1 MSGSIIGRR
10 GRAAALAAGVAAV
23 ALVVAACGGGSSTG
37 SSGSS
42 GSAAPS
48 GGAQPAA
55 ADVITPVTA
64 QNVSCPSGT
73 PGQGKPAVKFGS
85 KNFSEQFVLGELY
98 TQALKSRGY
107 DVVYQSNIGG
117 SEVIDRAFQAGQ
129 IDAYAEYLGEIES
142 SIAGKPVGASP
153 EATYQTVKDFEAQN
167 RQATIFKQTP
177 FEDTDVIIVK
187 TDFAKQNGLVAVP
200 DLAKVGNAGD
210 GITLAAQPPFETRQN
225 GLVGMKNDYG
235 LTGIKF
241 TGVDPGLVYQVL
253 DQGQANAADAFS
265 TDGQLATGNYTAL
278 EDPKHIFGFQYV
290 APVVKQSVADAQGPE
305 FEQTLDCVSSLLT
318 TKVMQALNQ
327 EVQINGGDPADVA
340 KAFLTQNKVTS

>member
-1 MSGSIIGRR
+1 MSESIIGRR
-10 GRAAALAAGVAAV
+10 GRAAALAAGVAAL
-23 ALVVAACGGGSSTG
+23 ALVVAACGGGGS

-42 GSAAPS
+42 GSSAPPS
-48 GGAQPAA
+48 AGAQAA
-55 ADVITPVTA
+55 GQDVITPVTA

-73 PGQGKPAVKFGS
+73 PGEGKPPIRFGS

-98 TQALKSRGY
+98 TQALEARGY
-107 DVVYQSNIGG
+107 DVTYQSNIGG

-142 SIAGKPVGASP
+142 SIAGKPVGATP
-153 EATYQTVKDFEAQN
+153 EDTYNTVKEFEAQN

-187 TDFAKQNGLVAVP
+187 KDFAQQNGLAAVP

-225 GLVGMKNDYG
+225 GLVGMKNEYG

-265 TDGQLATGNYTAL
+265 TDGQLATGNYTTL
-278 EDPKHIFGFQYV
+278 DDPKHIFGFQYV

-305 FEQTLDCVSSLLT
+305 FAQTLDCVSSLLT

-327 EVQINGGDPADVA
+327 EVQLNGGDPAEVA
-340 KAFLTQNKVTS
+340 KAFLSQNKVV

>member
-1 MSGSIIGRR
+1 MSESIIGRR
-10 GRAAALAAGVAAV
+10 GRVAALAAGVAAL
-23 ALVVAACGGGSSTG
+23 ALVVAACGGGSS

-48 GGAQPAA
+48 AGAQPAG

-73 PGQGKPAVKFGS
+73 PGQGKPPVKFGS

-107 DVVYQSNIGG
+107 DVAYQSNIGG

-142 SIAGKPVGASP
+142 SIAGKPVGATP
-153 EATYQTVKDFEAQN
+153 EDTYNTVKDFEAQN

-187 TDFAKQNGLVAVP
+187 SDFAKQNGLVAVP

>member
-1 MSGSIIGRR
+1 MSESITGRR
-10 GRAAALAAGVAAV
+10 GRAAVLAAGVATL
-23 ALVVAACGGGSSTG
+23 ALVVAACGGGGSSSG
-37 SSGSS
+37 NSGSS
-42 GSAAPS
+42 PAPS
-48 GGAQPAA
+48 AGAQPAA

-73 PGQGKPAVKFGS
+73 PGQGKPPITFGS
-85 KNFSEQFVLGELY
+85 KNFSEQFTLGELY
-98 TQALKSRGY
+98 TQALTARGY
-107 DVVYQSNIGG
+107 TVAYQSNIGG

-142 SIAGKPVGASP
+142 SIAGQPVGASP
-153 EATYQTVKDFEAQN
+153 EATYQAVKDFEAQN

-187 TDFAKQNGLVAVP
+187 SDFAAQNGLRSVA

-265 TDGQLATGNYTAL
+265 TDGQLATTNYTAL
-278 EDPKHIFGFQYV
+278 EDPKHIFGYQYV

-327 EVQINGGDPADVA
+327 EVQINGGDPAEVA
-340 KAFLTQNKVTS
+340 KAFLTQNKVIG

>member
-1 MSGSIIGRR
+1 MSESIIGRR
-10 GRAAALAAGVAAV
+10 GRAAALAAGVAAL
-23 ALVVAACGGGSSTG
+23 ALVVAACGGGSS
-37 SSGSS
+37 SGSP

-48 GGAQPAA
+48 AGAQPAA
-55 ADVITPVTA
+55 EDVITPVTA

-73 PGQGKPAVKFGS
+73 PGEGKPPVRFGS

-107 DVVYQSNIGG
+107 DVSYQSNIGG

-142 SIAGKPVGASP
+142 SIAGKPVGSSP
-153 EATYQTVKDFEAQN
+153 EDTYNTVKQFEAQE

-187 TDFAKQNGLVAVP
+187 SDFAQQNGLTSVA
-200 DLAKVGNAGD
+200 DLAKVGDAGS

-235 LTGIKF
+235 LTGITF
-241 TGVDPGLVYQVL
+241 IGVDPGLVYQVL

-265 TDGQLATGNYTAL
+265 TDGQLATGNYTTL
-278 EDPKHIFGFQYV
+278 DDPKHIFGYQYV

-305 FEQTLDCVSSLLT
+305 FSQTLDCVSSLLT

-327 EVQINGGDPADVA
+327 EVQLNGGDPAEVA
-340 KAFLTQNKVTS
+340 KAFLTQNQVLS

>member
-1 MSGSIIGRR
+1 MSESIIGRR
-10 GRAAALAAGVAAV
+10 GRAAALAAGVAAL
-23 ALVVAACGGGSSTG
+23 ALVVAACGGSGS

-42 GSAAPS
+42 GSSAPPS
-48 GGAQPAA
+48 AGAQAA
-55 ADVITPVTA
+55 GQDVITPVTA

-73 PGQGKPAVKFGS
+73 PGEGKPPIRFGS

-98 TQALKSRGY
+98 TQALEARGY
-107 DVVYQSNIGG
+107 DVTYQSNIGG

-142 SIAGKPVGASP
+142 SIAGKPVGATP
-153 EATYQTVKDFEAQN
+153 EDTYNTVKQFEAQN

-187 TDFAKQNGLVAVP
+187 KDFAQQNGLAAVP

-225 GLVGMKNDYG
+225 GLVGMKNEYG

-265 TDGQLATGNYTAL
+265 TDGQLATGNYTTL
-278 EDPKHIFGFQYV
+278 DDPKHIFGFQYV

-305 FEQTLDCVSSLLT
+305 FAQTLDCVSSLLT

-327 EVQINGGDPADVA
+327 EVQLNGGDPAEVA
-340 KAFLTQNKVTS
+340 KAFLSQNKVV